1 MDSKGKAHE
10 LSYVEWFSKL
20 AFLVDMIEKLNYL
33 NALLPAKG
41 KLVHNL
47 FGEVKAFQAKLKLWQ
62 RQLHQN
68 VLDHVPC
75 LQSALGDGK
84 SGAKY
89 ADEIVKL
96 QCEFNRWFQDFRKLE
111 NDIKMFNAF
120 DIDVKAVPTD
130 DQMEYIELQDDLDLK
145 ANFLSKAFLEF
156 YKVSTKNN
164 ISKDFKTCSK
174 IDLLGS
180 THRCKQFFSKMKY
193 CKSKCWNRISNEPLH
208 DTLCITAS
216 SMEPN
221 ITTTVE
227 FV

>member
-10 LSYVEWFSKL
+10 LPYVEWFSKL

-96 QCEFNRWFQDFRKLE
+96 QCEFDR
-111 NDIKMFNAF
+111 
-120 DIDVKAVPTD
+120 
-130 DQMEYIELQDDLDLK
+130 
-145 ANFLSKAFLEF
+145 
-156 YKVSTKNN
+156 
-164 ISKDFKTCSK
+164 
-174 IDLLGS
+174 
-180 THRCKQFFSKMKY
+180 
-193 CKSKCWNRISNEPLH
+193 
-208 DTLCITAS
+208 
-216 SMEPN
+216 
-221 ITTTVE
+221 
-227 FV
+227 